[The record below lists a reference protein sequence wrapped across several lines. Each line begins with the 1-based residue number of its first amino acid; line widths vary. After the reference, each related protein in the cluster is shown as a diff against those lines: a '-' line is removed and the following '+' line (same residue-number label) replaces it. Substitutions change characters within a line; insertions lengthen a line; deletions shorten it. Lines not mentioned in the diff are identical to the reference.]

1 MPKMRSNL
9 HKISGR
15 AVLLGILL
23 AAGLAIAAPK
33 IGSIV
38 TVRVLTAKVMAMPR
52 FIGKANGDVSR
63 GQQLTV
69 AEAKGDW
76 IRVSGGAT
84 GWIHKTNLT
93 ERAVTLSSKPGGEG
107 KGAASRDELELA
119 GRGFTPQVEDQYRQK
134 NPTLDFSHVDAIEKT
149 EVDPGKLEA
158 FLADGEL
165 SLGDDASE
173 TSETGE
179 TGETSDERGGAQ

>member
-1 MPKMRSNL
+1 MKIVRS
-9 HKISGR
+9 SGR
-15 AVLLGILL
+15 VVLGLLMASAL
-23 AAGLAIAAPK
+23 AAGVAIAAPK
-33 IGSIV
+33 IGSVV
-38 TVRVLTAKVMAMPR
+38 TVRVLTAKVMAAPK
-52 FIGKANGDVSR
+52 FIGKSNGDVSR

-76 IRVSGGAT
+76 IRVSGASS

-134 NPTLDFSHVDAIEKT
+134 NPKLDFSHVDSIEKL

-158 FLADGEL
+158 FIADGEL
-165 SLGDDASE
+165 MV
-173 TSETGE
+173 GE
-179 TGETSDERGGAQ
+179 AAEDEGGAQ

>member
-1 MPKMRSNL
+1 MKIVRS
-9 HKISGR
+9 SGR
-15 AVLLGILL
+15 KLLLGLLITSAL
-23 AAGLAIAAPK
+23 AAGVAVAAPK
-33 IGSIV
+33 VGSIV
-38 TVRVLTAKVMAMPR
+38 TVRVLTAKVMAAPK

-76 IRVSGGAT
+76 IRVSGASA

-134 NPTLDFSHVDAIEKT
+134 NPKLDFAHVDAIEKL
-149 EVDPGKLEA
+149 EVDPVKLEA
-158 FLADGEL
+158 FIADGEL
-165 SLGDDASE
+165 TVGEEAEAGDE
-173 TSETGE
+173 
-179 TGETSDERGGAQ
+179 GGAQ